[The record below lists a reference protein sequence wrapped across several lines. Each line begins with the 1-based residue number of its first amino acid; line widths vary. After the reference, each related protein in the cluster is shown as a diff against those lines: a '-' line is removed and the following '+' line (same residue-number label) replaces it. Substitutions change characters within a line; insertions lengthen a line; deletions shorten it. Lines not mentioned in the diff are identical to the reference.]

1 MCAYVQ
7 LSSVFMRV
15 LHIEYHFVLYR
26 NNPLWGTKAAK
37 RLRRHQRSMS
47 DPDVNQVAM
56 LATIPSYL
64 IAYSDRGSTPNM
76 EKSESGKYG
85 TELVDAS
92 SNHLK
97 ATGLGRSVS
106 SPHCIREAKDQ
117 HIRTFLETMASEE
130 EDLGIME
137 NTASNSTS
145 EFSSPLSLTPPD
157 VEGVLSSVMRGSE
170 GKYSRKDFE
179 PGRGRKEEGRKV
191 AHRAEGSDER
201 DGPEEGAILTSA
213 LGRRNSDLPEFSP
226 KIYSKPEDAFLA
238 GKRASVADV
247 HILVQDADSDKGV
260 SAERSLAG
268 VAKIVEHASSME
280 DVEEDG
286 ETVEDRAVKSP
297 RLSQSHSFPE
307 ELNAM
312 ESQDEETN
320 GIHLAARQHRR
331 SRSELQMNEISTEMD
346 SKAESSIPITAP
358 QIESVRER
366 VKKMEK
372 QAVGAG
378 SSTLLEP
385 AVNNWYKRVYSA
397 PSLHSVSSGMCL
409 TPPHELAVSISRPS
423 SRASNW
429 EEITEETE
437 EEEAVTFTANGGAG
451 TPLPAS
457 PPCERTMDC
466 GQTKKQQEGEMG
478 RVSAVSHGQIT
489 EQVSVEE
496 KRPPYRGL
504 CWEPVHS
511 RSQSNVESSS
521 VRAMIETLEKRT
533 LPLHASMQSLVRSDD
548 SQKSG
553 GEGEEGVLQGKGEEE
568 NAKLVVEGVG
578 SGSGRVVENTQQEGC
593 VVKRTQ
599 SLSALHRGSSD
610 QGAPLQSY
618 HAAVKKH
625 DSYPFSM
632 GHGEPRPIIPE
643 IETTDR
649 ISTDDDVASQSKD
662 SDKSNLVEMES
673 LSASVLELT
682 QKFEERKPKPPPQI
696 KHSFSSSSGAPHKM
710 STSRPVSSDEEREKS
725 ASPGPASVDPPS
737 LNM

>member
-1 MCAYVQ
+1 
-7 LSSVFMRV
+7 MRV
-15 LHIEYHFVLYR
+15 LHIEYHFGLLHR
-26 NNPLWGTKAAK
+26 NNPLWGTKAVK
-37 RLRRHQRSMS
+37 RLRKHQRSMS
-47 DPDVNQVAM
+47 DPDMNQVAM
-56 LATIPSYL
+56 LSTIPSYL

-85 TELVDAS
+85 TESLDAS

-97 ATGLGRSVS
+97 TTGMGRSVS

-117 HIRTFLETMASEE
+117 HIRTFLETMAYEE

-157 VEGVLSSVMRGSE
+157 VEGVLSSIMRGSE
-170 GKYSRKDFE
+170 AKCSRKE
-179 PGRGRKEEGRKV
+179 GGVELVKGRKEEGRK
-191 AHRAEGSDER
+191 ATQDAEGSDKR
-201 DGPEEGAILTSA
+201 DEPEEGAILMSA
-213 LGRRNSDLPEFSP
+213 VGRRRNSDLPEFSP

-238 GKRASVADV
+238 GKRASVAEV
-247 HILVQDADSDKGV
+247 HIFVQAADSDEGV

-268 VAKIVEHASSME
+268 VDKIVEHASSME

-286 ETVEDRAVKSP
+286 EMVEDRAVKSP

-307 ELNAM
+307 ELNTM
-312 ESQDEETN
+312 ESQEEETN
-320 GIHLAARQHRR
+320 DMHLAARQHRR
-331 SRSELQMNEISTEMD
+331 SRSELQMNEVSTEMD
-346 SKAESSIPITAP
+346 SKEEISIPITAP

-366 VKKMEK
+366 VKEMEK
-372 QAVGAG
+372 QAVSAG

-397 PSLHSVSSGMCL
+397 PSLHSASSGMCL
-409 TPPHELAVSISRPS
+409 TPPHELAVSVSRPS

-429 EEITEETE
+429 EEIAEETE
-437 EEEAVTFTANGGAG
+437 EETVTFTASGEAG
-451 TPLPAS
+451 TSLPAS

-466 GQTKKQQEGEMG
+466 GQTEEKQQEGEIDG
-478 RVSAVSHGQIT
+478 ASAVSHGQVT

-496 KRPPYRGL
+496 KRPLYRGL

-521 VRAMIETLEKRT
+521 VKAMIETLEKRT
-533 LPLHASMQSLVRSDD
+533 QPLHASMQSLVRSDE

-553 GEGEEGVLQGKGEEE
+553 GEGEEGVLQGKVEEE
-568 NAKLVVEGVG
+568 DDKLVVEGVGG
-578 SGSGRVVENTQQEGC
+578 SGSGRVVEKTQQEGC

-599 SLSALHRGSSD
+599 SLGALHHGSD
-610 QGAPLQSY
+610 QGPPLHSS

-632 GHGEPRPIIPE
+632 AHGEPWLIIPE
-643 IETTDR
+643 IETTDG
-649 ISTDDDVASQSKD
+649 ISTDVASQSKD

-696 KHSFSSSSGAPHKM
+696 KHSFSSSSGAPHKV
-710 STSRPVSSDEEREKS
+710 STSRPVSSDEERGKS
-725 ASPGPASVDPPS
+725 ASPGPASLDPPS